1 MLLTLALV
9 CALSVCALAEYPV
22 TLTDQAGRE
31 VTIENKPEH
40 IVSGY
45 YISTSACIALGLYDR
60 MAAVEAKA
68 DFPSEC
74 RNCEKLQSGSL
85 SGGRAGFGH
94 PAQASV
100 RGCQV
105 HQRV

>member
-1 MLLTLALV
+1 MLLTLALA

-45 YISTSACIALGLYDR
+45 YISTSACIALGLSDR
-60 MAAVEAKA
+60 MAAVEA
-68 DFPSEC
+68 
-74 RNCEKLQSGSL
+74 
-85 SGGRAGFGH
+85 
-94 PAQASV
+94 
-100 RGCQV
+100 
-105 HQRV
+105 